1 MKELKQVPTR
11 PRKEWY
17 LQNIA
22 YLCWLFFQGIILP
35 SSEKF
40 VILLPLMV
48 DRNNKTRINVI
59 LLFSISIQFRT
70 HKVIEWNG
78 VEEALLL
85 PEFYKAIFL
94 NFISITLFSRH
105 SLGLDNECLGQLQ
118 MFSKFETQSLYQIQE
133 VWSLATYHIIHQH
146 YPCNLLLNFPFL
158 ITYRHKLRIPYRVM
172 S

>member
-1 MKELKQVPTR
+1 MTNFHYYFFHYLWGWEGSKREIVPNSLFPLFIFLNTSLTNKYRMKELKKVPTS
-11 PRKEWY
+11 PSNEWY

-22 YLCWLFFQGIILP
+22 YLCWLFFQGMILP

-59 LLFSISIQFRT
+59 LLFSISIQFWT

-94 NFISITLFSRH
+94 NFISITLFS
-105 SLGLDNECLGQLQ
+105 L
-118 MFSKFETQSLYQIQE
+118 
-133 VWSLATYHIIHQH
+133 
-146 YPCNLLLNFPFL
+146 
-158 ITYRHKLRIPYRVM
+158 HKSCQAWV
-172 S
+172 

>member
-1 MKELKQVPTR
+1 MKELKQVPTS
-11 PRKEWY
+11 PSKEWY

-59 LLFSISIQFRT
+59 LSFSILIQFWT

-94 NFISITLFSRH
+94 DFISITLFSLHKSCQALVLTMNTWVNSRC
-105 SLGLDNECLGQLQ
+105 SL
-118 MFSKFETQSLYQIQE
+118 SLKLNLYNR
-133 VWSLATYHIIHQH
+133 SLATYHIIHQH